1 MSYAVDHASSRQID
15 RHYTQLKFRIKRL
28 VHKQEN
34 DCFDKAAPA
43 QKTVKKRWYGSVK
56 GRIKT
61 KMKSCFIFERFYD
74 RWSHSSSAGLA
85 AGRVA
90 SGD

>member
-43 QKTVKKRWYGSVK
+43 KNRKKEVVWQCEGAYK
-56 GRIKT
+56 NKNE
-61 KMKSCFIFERFYD
+61 KLFY
-74 RWSHSSSAGLA
+74 L
-85 AGRVA
+85 
-90 SGD
+90 

>member
-43 QKTVKKRWYGSVK
+43 QTVKKRWYGSVK
-56 GRIKT
+56 GRIKQNE
-61 KMKSCFIFERFYD
+61 KLFY
-74 RWSHSSSAGLA
+74 L
-85 AGRVA
+85 
-90 SGD
+90 